1 MTGARR
7 RKPLLSQEDRALW
20 QEMTASVTP
29 LEAKPSF
36 SDKLGALPTAPET
49 PPEPLIAKTA
59 AASASDKRPR
69 IARPTAQLPPLS
81 YPRAPAAPSYLKHG
95 EAQGIDKCKLK
106 RMQRGQLELQAR
118 LDLHGFTQSQAQA
131 AVIEFLERCQAQG
144 KRNVI
149 IVTGKGLAKEGGGIL
164 RSRLPDWLNLSP
176 NRERVLSYDYS
187 QPKDGGT
194 GALYVVLRKLR
205 GGSAASAPSSHGR
218 RFGRTR

>member
-1 MTGARR
+1 MTAARR
-7 RKPLLSQEDRALW
+7 RKSQLSQEDRALW
-20 QEMTASVTP
+20 REMTATVTP

-36 SDKLGALPTAPET
+36 SDKLGALPTAPNT
-49 PPEPLIAKTA
+49 PPEPLIAE
-59 AASASDKRPR
+59 SDKAGVTNNRPR
-69 IARPTAQLPPLS
+69 IAKPKAQLPPLS
-81 YPRAPAAPSYLKHG
+81 YPRAPAPPSYLKHG
-95 EAQGIDKCKLK
+95 EAQGIDKRKLK

-176 NRERVLSYDYS
+176 NRERILSYDYS

-205 GGSAASAPSSHGR
+205 AQPEAAAR
-218 RFGRTR
+218 RFGPRR